1 MRRAALLLAT
11 AALVS
16 CGGSD
21 AGPKLTKVASFPGSL
36 VEADGHQV
44 YFDCEGSGSP
54 TVVFLSG
61 LGSESADWLQV
72 FDHVKQRTRTCEY
85 DRGDV
90 GVTAAYGLALPRKAR
105 DARDQVHELE
115 LLIDNA
121 DIPEPLVLVGHS
133 WGGAL
138 ARLYAGT
145 HDDVEAVVFVDASVP
160 GQDAA
165 IQAALPPRRRGESAD
180 LTQLRQPAPADPV
193 LSPEYLDWRK
203 SLQEVAT
210 VEDLGDLP
218 VVVLTAGKHFGAAD
232 RYLLPVWLRLQDRIA
247 RLSTRSVHVLAPT
260 SGHFVQLDEPG
271 LTTAAVDA
279 AVEAARD
286 DGELASCAAIFAHV
300 RGGHCVGGG

>member
-44 YFDCEGSGSP
+44 YFDCQGTGSP

-61 LGSESADWLQV
+61 WGSESADWLNI

-85 DRGDV
+85 DRGEV
-90 GVTAAYGLALPRKAR
+90 GVTAAYGSALPRKGR
-105 DARDQVHELE
+105 DAHDQVHELE
-115 LLIDNA
+115 QLIDNA
-121 DIPEPLVLVGHS
+121 DIPKPYVLVGHS

-145 HDDVEAVVFVDASVP
+145 HDDVKAVVFVDSASP

-165 IQAALPPRRRGESAD
+165 IQAALPPKRAD
-180 LTQLRQPAPADPV
+180 EPALLTQLRHPAAADPV
-193 LSPEYLDWRK
+193 LNPEYLDWRK

-218 VVVLTAGKHFGAAD
+218 VVVLTAGNDFGEGT

-247 RLSTRSVHVLAPT
+247 RLSTRSIHVLAPT
-260 SGHFVQLDEPG
+260 SSHFVQLDEPDV
-271 LTTAAVDA
+271 TTAAVDA

-286 DGELASCAAIFAHV
+286 DGKLASCAAIFAHV